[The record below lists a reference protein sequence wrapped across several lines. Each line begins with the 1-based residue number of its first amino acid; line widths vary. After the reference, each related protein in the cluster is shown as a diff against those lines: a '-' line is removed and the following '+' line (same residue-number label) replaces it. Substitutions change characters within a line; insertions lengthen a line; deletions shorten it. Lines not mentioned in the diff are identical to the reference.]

1 MHDPLALLRLDAR
14 TEICA
19 LIGNPV
25 HHSLSPALHNAAFV
39 ASGLNLAYV
48 AFRVE
53 NVADALRG
61 VRALGIRGLS
71 VTIPHKVAV
80 IEHLDELDPLAT
92 RIGSVN
98 TIVNRDGRL
107 VGHTTDGLGALAALR
122 AAGADP
128 RGRDVVILGAGGSA
142 RAIAMAL
149 ALEAPPQRLTL
160 AARDPRK
167 ASALAAEV
175 ARESRAIAS
184 AGLALAD
191 PALASRV
198 RDCALLIHATSVGMA
213 PDASGCVVPSDWLG
227 PTQIVFDIVYTPRET
242 ELIRRASRAGARTV
256 LGLEMFVRQAAAQF
270 ELWTGVPAPLGV
282 LRDAAEAGLCA

>member
-1 MHDPLALLRLDAR
+1 MHDSHALPHLDAH
-14 TEICA
+14 TELCA

-25 HHSLSPALHNAAFV
+25 HHSLSPALHNAAF
-39 ASGLNLAYV
+39 AAARLNLAYV

-53 NVADALRG
+53 DVENALRG
-61 VRALGIRGLS
+61 ARALGIRGLS

-80 IEHLDELDPLAT
+80 IEHLDELDPLAA

-122 AAGADP
+122 AADADP

-142 RAIAMAL
+142 RAIAMTL
-149 ALEAPPQRLTL
+149 ALEAPPERLTL

-167 ASALAAEV
+167 ASTLAAQVE
-175 ARESRAIAS
+175 RECRGIAT
-184 AGLALAD
+184 AGLALDD
-191 PALASRV
+191 PALRRCV
-198 RDCALLIHATSVGMA
+198 RDCTLLIHTTSVGMA
-213 PDASGCVVPSDWLG
+213 PDVNGCVVPSDWLV
-227 PTQIVFDIVYTPRET
+227 PAHTVFDIVYTPRET

-282 LRDAAEAGLCA
+282 LRDAAEAGLGA